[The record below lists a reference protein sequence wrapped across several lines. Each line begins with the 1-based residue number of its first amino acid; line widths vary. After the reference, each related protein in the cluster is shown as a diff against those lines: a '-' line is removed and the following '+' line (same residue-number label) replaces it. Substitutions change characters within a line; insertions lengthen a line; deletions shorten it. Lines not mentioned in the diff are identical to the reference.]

1 MNDIKILLYT
11 QDATPIEYDVSYIDE
26 IPISFNFLISDI
38 RNPDKKNA
46 SFSKTITFPG
56 TKDINKFFELIWKSN
71 ISLNYFN
78 PNKKC
83 DIYYYVNSVLQFKGD
98 LQLIKINVDDSSGE
112 VVYEC
117 SCKGTIGNIFTKIAD
132 KLLSNPED
140 TSFTN
145 CLNFSTYNH
154 NLSVGNVINSWAT
167 SIQVAGSPVTF
178 ALGNGYVYPLI
189 DYGNKIMPNWANTSP
204 VAERDF
210 DVKFFR
216 PAIYKKTIL
225 DKIFADAG
233 YSYTSTFFNS
243 TFYKSQIIPTSGD
256 KFEKTAQQLIDNQ
269 FYVGRTSNYNIGP
282 YNAAFIPSSSSW
294 IQYAGATNT
303 ILFNATS
310 SPYNNAAGKYN
321 SSTGKFTTTYSANK
335 YVNYNIET
343 VINLDLDILYTGS
356 GSPSYVAFTSLSNNR
371 KIFYNIKVNNQVV
384 ASEEFE
390 FNPWVALD
398 PNAFYPLS
406 IGNIERKISLP
417 AFALYGGLDVK
428 VDIGWNLIFSF
439 FDNSYNYVGAS
450 AAQVTGKVK
459 SAKTF
464 FSGNYVNTNIDE
476 DDLVDL
482 NKVLPINIK
491 QIDWLMSE
499 FKLHNLYMVQ
509 DKDNELNYFIEDREN
524 FYSGS
529 IDWSDKRDYSM
540 KREVLPIGELDFL
553 RYELEYKE
561 DADYYNDKYQN
572 DYKETFGKHI
582 EYVDNDFITQIKDV
596 SVIYSGT
603 PLVGNNVNGLVI
615 PKIYKVESGNVSPI
629 QSNIR
634 SLYYAGMINLNYGSW
649 KLWYNNGLYSGAA
662 FTTYPFAGD
671 CDNPYNPTLT
681 LNWDTPHEVYYTY
694 PQATYTN
701 NNLYN
706 RFYSR
711 MINQLTDKSSKIE
724 RRYYNLSAYDIKN
737 FDFRNV
743 IFDDGYYIVNAIKDY
758 NFMKP
763 QSTMVELLK
772 LTDYAVF
779 VADNNI
785 DFNGG
790 DGGGDNKVLS
800 QMQNLSSANG
810 SNINFGYNSNIIG
823 GDANY
828 IASGA
833 NSVTLTN
840 SNNVVVESSVSNF
853 TGVNLSSTSTIT
865 SSGIN
870 LSDAI
875 TIDNSSG
882 TYLAKVNAS
891 QIVSKSITITA
902 DYTID
907 GSCNF
912 FYVNATAGNINITID
927 PTLFID
933 YEFTFFRTD
942 STANLVKLYGV
953 ASETLNGAALPQT
966 IITGQY
972 STITIK
978 SNATNIFII

>member
-98 LQLIKINVDDSSGE
+98 LQLIKINVDDSTGE

-117 SCKGTIGNIFTKIAD
+117 SCKGTIGNVFTKIAD

-154 NLSVGNVINSWAT
+154 NLTFSNVTNSWAT
-167 SIQVAGSPVTF
+167 SIQVAGSPVSF

-189 DYGNKIMPNWANTSP
+189 DYGNQVMPSSGNTLP

-210 DVKFFR
+210 EIKYFR
-216 PAIYKKTIL
+216 PALYKKTIL
-225 DKIFADAG
+225 DKIFSDAG

-243 TFYKSQIIPTSGD
+243 TFYKSQIIPSSGD

-269 FYVGRTSNYNIGP
+269 FYVGRTSNFTVGP
-282 YNAAFIPSSSSW
+282 NNSTLIPPILPPPPFASLW
-294 IQYAGATNT
+294 NQNTAATNT

-310 SPYNNAAGKYN
+310 SPYNNAAGKY
-321 SSTGKFTTTYSANK
+321 SSATGKFTTTYAAFK
-335 YVNYNIET
+335 YVNYNIESL
-343 VINLDLDILYTGS
+343 INLDLDILYTGA
-356 GSPSYVAFTSLSNNR
+356 GSPIYAKFSSLGSS
-371 KIFYNIKVNNQVV
+371 KIFYNIKVNGIVV
-384 ASEEFE
+384 AAEDFQ
-390 FNPWVALD
+390 FD
-398 PNAFYPLS
+398 TTTYYPLS
-406 IGNIERKISLP
+406 IGNIEKKISLP
-417 AFALYGGLDVK
+417 SFALYGGLDVK
-428 VDIGWNLIFSF
+428 VDFGWDLYYEFFNSSF
-439 FDNSYNYVGAS
+439 AP
-450 AAQVTGKVK
+450 VTPTTSSVTAKVK
-459 SAKTF
+459 STKTF
-464 FSGNYVNTNIDE
+464 FSGNYVNKNIDE
-476 DDLVDL
+476 DDAVDL
-482 NKVLPINIK
+482 NRILPINIK

-553 RYELEYKE
+553 KYELEYKE
-561 DADYYNDKYQN
+561 DSDYLNDKYQK

-582 EYVDNDFITQIKDV
+582 EYVDNDFINQTKDV

-603 PLVGNNVNGLVI
+603 PLKGNYVNGLVI
-615 PKIYKVESGNVSPI
+615 PSIYKVEAGAVSPI

-634 SLYYAGMINLNYGSW
+634 SLYYGGLIAMNYGSW
-649 KLWYNNGLYSGAA
+649 KLWYTNGNTSTTY
-662 FTTYPFAGD
+662 TTYPFAGD

-694 PQATYTN
+694 PQATYTD

-724 RRYYNLSAYDIKN
+724 RRYYNLTAYDIKN

-743 IFDDGYYIVNAIKDY
+743 VWDDGYYIVNAIKDY

-779 VADNNI
+779 IPDNDI
-785 DFNGG
+785 DFKDG
-790 DGGGDNKVLS
+790 DGDGQGLA
-800 QMQNLSSANG
+800 QLQNLSSANG
-810 SNINFGYNSNIIG
+810 SNVNFGYNSNIVG
-823 GDANY
+823 GDNNFV
-828 IASGA
+828 ASGA

-840 SNNVVVESSVSNF
+840 SNNVVIESSVSNF
-853 TGVNLSSTSTIT
+853 TGVNLTVNSTIT
-865 SSGIN
+865 SDSIN

-882 TYLAKVNAS
+882 SYLAKVNAS

-907 GSCNF
+907 GTCNF
-912 FYVNATAGNINITID
+912 FYVNATAGNVKITID

-972 STITIK
+972 SIITIK

>member
-117 SCKGTIGNIFTKIAD
+117 SCKGTIGNLFTKIAD

-154 NLSVGNVINSWAT
+154 NLTFNNVTNSWAT
-167 SIQVAGSPVTF
+167 SIQVAGSPVSF

-189 DYGNKIMPNWANTSP
+189 DYGNQVMPSTGNTLP

-210 DVKFFR
+210 EIKYFR

-225 DKIFADAG
+225 DKIFSDAG

-256 KFEKTAQQLIDNQ
+256 KFEKTPQQLIDNQ
-269 FYVGRTSNYNIGP
+269 FYVGRSSDFTVGP
-282 YNAAFIPSSSSW
+282 YNAAFVPFSSSW
-294 IQYAGATNT
+294 NQFTLTTNT

-321 SSTGKFTTTYSANK
+321 SANGKFTTTYAAFK
-335 YVNYNIET
+335 YVNYNIEA
-343 VINLDLDILYTGS
+343 VINLDLDVLYTGA
-356 GSPSYVAFTSLSNNR
+356 GSPTYVAFLGNNR
-371 KIFYNIKVNNQVV
+371 KIFYNIRVNNQIV
-384 ASEEFE
+384 AYEEFV
-390 FNPWVALD
+390 FNPWVAFD

-428 VDIGWNLIFSF
+428 VDIGWNLEFAF
-439 FDNSYNYVGAS
+439 YDNSYNYVGAS
-450 AAQVTGKVK
+450 SAQVRARVK
-459 SAKTF
+459 STKTF

-509 DKDNELNYFIEDREN
+509 DKDNEYNYFIEDREN
-524 FYSGS
+524 FYTGS

-561 DADYYNDKYQN
+561 DSDYYNEKYQN
-572 DYKETFGKHI
+572 DYKESFGKHI
-582 EYVDNDFITQIKDV
+582 EYVDNDFINQTKDV

-603 PLVGNNVNGLVI
+603 PIIGNYVNGLVI
-615 PKIYKVESGNVSPI
+615 PSIYKIESGAIKPTGA
-629 QSNIR
+629 NIR
-634 SLYYAGMINLNYGSW
+634 SLYYGGLISLSYGSW
-649 KLWYNNGLYSGAA
+649 NLWRSNGNTVTTYS
-662 FTTYPFAGD
+662 TYPFAGD

-681 LNWDTPHEVYYTY
+681 LNWDTPHEVYYNY

-706 RFYSR
+706 RFYSK
-711 MINQLTDKSSKIE
+711 MINQLTDKNSKIE

-743 IFDDGYYIVNAIKDY
+743 VWDDGYYIVNAIKDY

-772 LTDYAVF
+772 LTDYQVF
-779 VADNNI
+779 APSNINLPGDNL
-785 DFNGG
+785 GG
-790 DGGGDNKVLS
+790 DSLVF
-800 QMQNLSSANG
+800 QMQNRSSG
-810 SNINFGYNSNIIG
+810 SGNNNNLGYNSNIIG

-828 IASGA
+828 IASGS
-833 NSVTLTN
+833 NNVTLTN

-853 TGVNLSSTSTIT
+853 TGVNLTASSTIT
-865 SSGIN
+865 SGGIN

-907 GSCNF
+907 GSCSF
-912 FYVNATAGNINITID
+912 FWVNATDGNIKITID
-927 PTLFID
+927 GALFID
-933 YEFTFFRTD
+933 YEFTFFRMDT
-942 STANLVKLYGV
+942 TANTVKLYG
-953 ASETLNGAALPQT
+953 AAAETLNGAALPQT

-972 STITIK
+972 SIITIK

>member
-98 LQLIKINVDDSSGE
+98 LQLIKINVDDSTGE

-117 SCKGTIGNIFTKIAD
+117 SCKGTIGNVFTKIAD

-154 NLSVGNVINSWAT
+154 NLTFSNVTNSWAT
-167 SIQVAGSPVTF
+167 SIQVAGSPVAF
-178 ALGNGYVYPLI
+178 DLGKGYVYPLI
-189 DYGNKIMPNWANTSP
+189 DYGNQVMPSSGNTLP

-210 DVKFFR
+210 EIKYFR

-225 DKIFADAG
+225 DKIFSDAG

-269 FYVGRTSNYNIGP
+269 FYVGRTSDFTVGP
-282 YNAAFIPSSSSW
+282 YNAAYVGASSSW
-294 IQYAGATNT
+294 NQFTPTTNT
-303 ILFNATS
+303 ILFNATT

-321 SSTGKFTTTYSANK
+321 SANGKFTTTYAAFK
-335 YVNYNIET
+335 YVNYNIEA
-343 VINLDLDILYTGS
+343 VINLDLDVLYTGS
-356 GSPSYVAFTSLSNNR
+356 GSPTYVSFLGNNR
-371 KIFYNIKVNNQVV
+371 KIFYNIKVNNVVV
-384 ASEEFE
+384 AYEEFS
-390 FNPWVALD
+390 FNPFVAFD

-428 VDIGWNLIFSF
+428 VDIGWNLEFAF
-439 FDNSYNYVGAS
+439 FDVGPLYNPIAAS
-450 AAQVTGKVK
+450 SAQVRARVK

-476 DDLVDL
+476 DDAVDL

-509 DKDNELNYFIEDREN
+509 DKTNEYNYFIEDREN

-540 KREVLPIGELDFL
+540 KREVTPIGELDFL

-582 EYVDNDFITQIKDV
+582 EYVDNDFINQTKDV

-603 PLVGNNVNGLVI
+603 PLVGNDVNGLVI
-615 PKIYKVESGNVSPI
+615 PYILKDDNGVISSIGA
-629 QSNIR
+629 NIR
-634 SLYYAGMINLNYGSW
+634 SLYYGGLINLSFGTWN
-649 KLWYNNGLYSGAA
+649 LWYSSGSSSTNYS
-662 FTTYPFAGD
+662 TYPFAGD

-681 LNWDTPHEVYYTY
+681 LNWDTPREIYYTY
-694 PQATYTN
+694 QQATYTD

-706 RFYSR
+706 RFYSK
-711 MINQLTDKSSKIE
+711 MINQLTDKNSKIE
-724 RRYYNLSAYDIKN
+724 KRYYNLTAYDIKN
-737 FDFRNV
+737 FDFRNLV
-743 IFDDGYYIVNAIKDY
+743 WDDGYYIVNAIKDY

-763 QSTMVELLK
+763 QSTMVELFK
-772 LTDYAVF
+772 LADYAVF
-779 VADNNI
+779 IPDNDIEKPLSNRIGNI
-785 DFNGG
+785 
-790 DGGGDNKVLS
+790 S
-800 QMQNLSSANG
+800 QLQNLSSANG
-810 SNINFGYNSNIIG
+810 SNINFGYNSNIVG
-823 GDANY
+823 GDNNF
-828 IASGA
+828 IASGT

-840 SNNVVVESSVSNF
+840 SNNVVIEPSVSNF

-865 SSGIN
+865 SGGIN

-891 QIVSKSITITA
+891 QIVNKSVIITSN
-902 DYTID
+902 YTID
-907 GSCNF
+907 GTCSF
-912 FYVNATAGNINITID
+912 FWVNATGGNINITVNAS
-927 PTLFID
+927 LFAD

-942 STANLVKLYGV
+942 SSANTVSLYG
-953 ASETLNGAALPQT
+953 AAAETLNGASLPQT
-966 IITGQY
+966 ILTSQY
-972 STITIK
+972 NVLKIK
-978 SNATNIFII
+978 SNTTNIFII

>member
-117 SCKGTIGNIFTKIAD
+117 SCKGTIGNVFTKIAD

-154 NLSVGNVINSWAT
+154 NLTFSNVTNSWAT
-167 SIQVAGSPVTF
+167 SIQVAGSPVAF
-178 ALGNGYVYPLI
+178 DLGNGYVYPLI
-189 DYGNKIMPNWANTSP
+189 DYGNQVMPSTGNTLP

-210 DVKFFR
+210 EIKYFR

-225 DKIFADAG
+225 DKIFSDAG

-243 TFYKSQIIPTSGD
+243 TFYKSQIIPTSSD
-256 KFEKTAQQLIDNQ
+256 KFEKTPQQLIDNQ
-269 FYVGRTSNYNIGP
+269 FYVGRSSDFTVGP
-282 YNAAFIPSSSSW
+282 YNAAFVPFSSSW
-294 IQYAGATNT
+294 NQFTPTTNT

-321 SSTGKFTTTYSANK
+321 SANGKFTTTYAAFK
-335 YVNYNIET
+335 YVNYNIEA
-343 VINLDLDILYTGS
+343 VINLDLDVLYTGA
-356 GSPSYVAFTSLSNNR
+356 GSPTYVAFLGNNR
-371 KIFYNIKVNNQVV
+371 KIFYNIRVNNQVIV
-384 ASEEFE
+384 AYEEFV
-390 FNPWVALD
+390 FNPWVAFD

-428 VDIGWNLIFSF
+428 VDIGWNLEFAF
-439 FDNSYNYVGAS
+439 YDNSYNYVGAS
-450 AAQVTGKVK
+450 SAQVRARVK
-459 SAKTF
+459 STKTF

-509 DKDNELNYFIEDREN
+509 DKDNEYNYFIEDREN
-524 FYSGS
+524 FYTGS

-561 DADYYNDKYQN
+561 DSDYYNEKYQN
-572 DYKETFGKHI
+572 DYKESFGKHI
-582 EYVDNDFITQIKDV
+582 EYVDNDFINQTKDV

-603 PLVGNNVNGLVI
+603 PIIGNYVNGLVI
-615 PKIYKVESGNVSPI
+615 PSIYKIESGAIKPTGA
-629 QSNIR
+629 NIR
-634 SLYYAGMINLNYGSW
+634 SLYYGGLISLSYGSW
-649 KLWYNNGLYSGAA
+649 NLWRSNGNTVTTYS
-662 FTTYPFAGD
+662 TYPFAGD

-681 LNWDTPHEVYYTY
+681 LNWDTPHEVYYNY

-706 RFYSR
+706 RFYSK
-711 MINQLTDKSSKIE
+711 MINQLTDKNSKIE

-743 IFDDGYYIVNAIKDY
+743 VWDDGYYIVNAIKDY

-772 LTDYAVF
+772 LTDYQVF
-779 VADNNI
+779 APSNINLPGDNL
-785 DFNGG
+785 GG
-790 DGGGDNKVLS
+790 DSLVF
-800 QMQNLSSANG
+800 QMQNRSSG
-810 SNINFGYNSNIIG
+810 SGNNNNLGYNSNIIG

-828 IASGA
+828 IASGS
-833 NSVTLTN
+833 NNVTLTN

-853 TGVNLSSTSTIT
+853 TGVNLTASSTIT
-865 SSGIN
+865 SGGIN

-891 QIVSKSITITA
+891 QIVSKSVIITS

-907 GSCNF
+907 GSCSF
-912 FYVNATAGNINITID
+912 FWVNATDGNIKITID
-927 PTLFID
+927 GALFID
-933 YEFTFFRTD
+933 YEFTFFRMD
-942 STANLVKLYGV
+942 ATANLVKLYG
-953 ASETLNGAALPQT
+953 AAAETLNGAALPQT

-972 STITIK
+972 SIITIK

>member
-117 SCKGTIGNIFTKIAD
+117 SCKGTIGNVFTKIAD
-132 KLLSNPED
+132 NLLSNPDD

-154 NLSVGNVINSWAT
+154 NLTFNNVTNSWAT
-167 SIQVAGSPVTF
+167 SIQVAGSPVSF

-189 DYGNKIMPNWANTSP
+189 DYGNQVMPSSGNTLP
-204 VAERDF
+204 VADRDF
-210 DVKFFR
+210 EIKYFR

-225 DKIFADAG
+225 DKIFSDAG
-233 YSYTSTFFNS
+233 YTYTSTFFNS

-269 FYVGRTSNYNIGP
+269 FYVGRSSDFTVGP
-282 YNAAFIPSSSSW
+282 YNAGLNPPDFSFNLALST
-294 IQYAGATNT
+294 TNT
-303 ILFNATS
+303 ILFNATT

-321 SSTGKFTTTYSANK
+321 SANGKFTTTYAAYK
-335 YVNYNIET
+335 YVNYNIEA
-343 VINLDLDILYTGS
+343 VINLDFKIAYT
-356 GSPSYVAFTSLSNNR
+356 SPNTATYVKFMGNKK
-371 KIFYNIKVNNQVV
+371 KIFYNIKVNNIVL
-384 ASEEFE
+384 AFEEFE
-390 FNPWVALD
+390 FDTTV
-398 PNAFYPLS
+398 FYPLN

-417 AFALYGGLDVK
+417 AFALYGGKDVK
-428 VDIGWNLIFSF
+428 VDIGWDVQYQF
-439 FDNSYNYVGAS
+439 FNSSYGLVIAS
-450 AAQVTGKVK
+450 ASNMRAEIT
-459 SAKTF
+459 SAKTY

-476 DDLVDL
+476 DDAVDL

-553 RYELEYKE
+553 KYELEYKE
-561 DADYYNDKYQN
+561 DSDYLNDKYQK
-572 DYKETFGKHI
+572 DYKESFGKHI
-582 EYVDNDFITQIKDV
+582 EYVDNDFITQTKDV

-603 PLVGNNVNGLVI
+603 PLKGNYINGLVI
-615 PKIYKVESGNVSPI
+615 PTIYKVESGAISPI

-634 SLYYAGMINLNYGSW
+634 SLYYGGLIAMNYGSW
-649 KLWYNNGLYSGAA
+649 KLWYTNGNTSTTY
-662 FTTYPFAGD
+662 TTYPFAGD

-694 PQATYTN
+694 PQATYTD

-724 RRYYNLSAYDIKN
+724 RRYYNLTAYDIKN

-779 VADNNI
+779 VGNNNI

-790 DGGGDNKVLS
+790 DAGGDGMVLS

-810 SNINFGYNSNIIG
+810 SNINFGYNSNIVG
-823 GDANY
+823 GDNNFV
-828 IASGA
+828 ASGA

-840 SNNVVVESSVSNF
+840 SNNVVIESSVSNF
-853 TGVNLSSTSTIT
+853 TGVNLTANSTIT
-865 SSGIN
+865 SGGIN

-882 TYLAKVNAS
+882 SYLAKVNAS
-891 QIVSKSITITA
+891 QLVKKSITITA
-902 DYTID
+902 NYTID
-907 GSCNF
+907 GSCTF
-912 FYVNATAGNINITID
+912 FYVSAIDGNVKITID
-927 PTLFID
+927 ATLFID

-942 STANLVKLYGV
+942 SSANTVKLYGV
-953 ASETLNGAALPQT
+953 ASETLNGLSLPQT

-972 STITIK
+972 SIITIK
-978 SNATNIFII
+978 SNATNVFII

>member
-117 SCKGTIGNIFTKIAD
+117 SCKGTIGNLFTKIGD
-132 KLLSNPED
+132 GLLTD
-140 TSFTN
+140 
-145 CLNFSTYNH
+145 LDFSIYNH
-154 NLSVGNVINSWAT
+154 NLTNDNIKNSWAT
-167 SIQVAGSPVTF
+167 SIQVNGSPVSF

-189 DYGNKIMPNWANTSP
+189 NYGNQVMPSQNNTSP
-204 VAERDF
+204 IAERDF
-210 DVKFFR
+210 EVKYLR
-216 PAIYKKTIL
+216 PALYKKTII
-225 DKIFADAG
+225 DKIFSSAG
-233 YSYTSTFFNS
+233 YTYTSTFLNS
-243 TFYKSQIIPTSGD
+243 TFYKSQIIPTSSD
-256 KFEKTAQQLIDNQ
+256 RFAKTPQQLTDNQ
-269 FYVGRTSNYNIGP
+269 FYVGRTGLQTFFTTSTTVSAPQWDNLRP
-282 YNAAFIPSSSSW
+282 
-294 IQYAGATNT
+294 TT
-303 ILFNATS
+303 TKILFNNTS
-310 SPYNNAAGKYN
+310 SPYNNAAGKY
-321 SSTGKFTTTYSANK
+321 SSATSKFTPTYGSFK
-335 YVNYNIET
+335 YVNYKFDSN
-343 VINLDLDILYTGS
+343 VIFDLVFGFTN
-356 GSPSYVAFTSLSNNR
+356 PSTPGPPTQVFVYYAEIYLAFKKYDPITTNTTTIATSQYDLTQNT
-371 KIFYNIKVNNQVV
+371 
-384 ASEEFE
+384 
-390 FNPWVALD
+390 L
-398 PNAFYPLS
+398 YPLTN
-406 IGNIERKISLP
+406 NIIAPISLNT
-417 AFALYGGLDVK
+417 FALYGGQEIYL
-428 VDIGWNLIFSF
+428 DIGWDIYYEFRDGSN
-439 FDNSYNYVGAS
+439 N
-450 AAQVTGKVK
+450 QVTTAGSKVTASIK
-459 SAKTF
+459 SPSF

-476 DDLVDL
+476 DDAVNL
-482 NKVLPINIK
+482 NQLLQLNTK
-491 QIDWLMSE
+491 QIDFLMSE
-499 FKLHNLYMVQ
+499 FKLHNIYMVQ
-509 DKDNELNYFIEDREN
+509 DKTNEYNYFIEDREN

-540 KREVLPIGELDFL
+540 KREVMPIGELDFN
-553 RYELEYKE
+553 RYELAYKE
-561 DADYYNDKYQN
+561 DADFNNDKYQN
-572 DYKETFGKHI
+572 DYQETFGKKTKYI
-582 EYVDNDFITQIKDV
+582 DNDFITQTKDV
-596 SVIYSGT
+596 TVIYSAT

-615 PKIYKVESGNVSPI
+615 PKIYKLESGAIKPI
-629 QSNIR
+629 GANIR
-634 SLYYAGMINLNYGSW
+634 SLYYGGVINLSYGSW
-649 KLWYNNGLYSGAA
+649 RLYRSNGNTFDTY
-662 FTTYPFAGD
+662 TTYPFAGD
-671 CDNPYNPTLT
+671 CDTPYNPTLT
-681 LNWDTPHEVYYTY
+681 INWDTPREIYYTY
-694 PQATYTN
+694 QQPTYTD

-711 MINQLTDKSSKIE
+711 MLNQFTDKDSKIE
-724 RRYYNLSAYDIKN
+724 KRYYNLNAYDIKN

-743 IFDDGYYIVNAIKDY
+743 VWDDGYYIVNAIKDY

-779 VADNNI
+779 VPDNDI
-785 DFNGG
+785 DFKDG
-790 DGGGDNKVLS
+790 DGGGQELTQIENR
-800 QMQNLSSANG
+800 SSASGN
-810 SNINFGYNSNIIG
+810 NNNFGYNSNIIG
-823 GDANY
+823 GDDNF
-828 IASGA
+828 IASGS
-833 NSVTLTN
+833 NNVTLTN

-853 TGVNLSSTSTIT
+853 TGVNLTASSTIT
-865 SSGIN
+865 SGGIN

-902 DYTID
+902 NYTID
-907 GSCNF
+907 GTCSF

-942 STANLVKLYGV
+942 SSANLVKLYGV
-953 ASETLNGAALPQT
+953 ASETLNGLSLPQT

>member
-117 SCKGTIGNIFTKIAD
+117 SCKGTIGNVFTKIGD

-154 NLSVGNVINSWAT
+154 NLTFSNVTNSWAT
-167 SIQVAGSPVTF
+167 SIQVAGSPVSF

-189 DYGNKIMPNWANTSP
+189 NYGNQVMPSSGNTLP
-204 VAERDF
+204 VADRDF
-210 DVKFFR
+210 EIKYFR

-225 DKIFADAG
+225 DKIFSDAG
-233 YSYTSTFFNS
+233 YSYTSNFFNS

-269 FYVGRTSNYNIGP
+269 FYVGRSSDFTVGP
-282 YNAAFIPSSSSW
+282 YNAAYVPASTSW
-294 IQYAGATNT
+294 NQFTPTTNT
-303 ILFNATS
+303 ILFNATT

-321 SSTGKFTTTYSANK
+321 SANGKFTTTYAAYK
-335 YVNYNIET
+335 YVNYNIEA
-343 VINLDLDILYTGS
+343 VINLDLDVLYTGS
-356 GSPSYVAFTSLSNNR
+356 GSPTYVSFLGNNR

-384 ASEEFE
+384 AYEEFI
-390 FNPWVALD
+390 FNPWVAFD

-417 AFALYGGLDVK
+417 AFALYGAYDVK
-428 VDIGWNLIFSF
+428 VDIGWNLEFAF
-439 FDNSYNYVGAS
+439 YDNSYNYVGAS
-450 AAQVTGKVK
+450 SAQVRARVK
-459 SAKTF
+459 STKTF

-476 DDLVDL
+476 DDAVDL

-509 DKDNELNYFIEDREN
+509 DKDNEYNYFIEDREN

-553 RYELEYKE
+553 KYELEYKE
-561 DADYYNDKYQN
+561 DADYLNDKYQK
-572 DYKETFGKHI
+572 DYKESFGKHI
-582 EYVDNDFITQIKDV
+582 EYVDNDFITQTKDV

-603 PLVGNNVNGLVI
+603 PLKGNYINGLVI
-615 PKIYKVESGNVSPI
+615 PTIYKVESGAISPI

-634 SLYYAGMINLNYGSW
+634 SLYYGGLIAMNYGSW
-649 KLWYNNGLYSGAA
+649 NLWRSNGNTVTTYSN
-662 FTTYPFAGD
+662 YPFAGD

-711 MINQLTDKSSKIE
+711 MINQLTDKNSKIE
-724 RRYYNLSAYDIKN
+724 KRYYNLTAYDIKN

-743 IFDDGYYIVNAIKDY
+743 VWDDGYYIVNAIKDY

-779 VADNNI
+779 IPDNDI

-790 DGGGDNKVLS
+790 DAGGDGMVLS
-800 QMQNLSSANG
+800 QMQNLSSASG
-810 SNINFGYNSNIIG
+810 SNINFGYNSNIVG
-823 GDANY
+823 GDNNFV
-828 IASGA
+828 ASGA

-840 SNNVVVESSVSNF
+840 SNNVVIESSVSNF
-853 TGVNLSSTSTIT
+853 TGVNLTANSTIT
-865 SSGIN
+865 SGGIN

-882 TYLAKVNAS
+882 SYLAKVNAS

-902 DYTID
+902 DYTIN

-912 FYVNATAGNINITID
+912 FYVNATDGNIKITID
-927 PTLFID
+927 GALFID

-942 STANLVKLYGV
+942 SSANSVKLYGV

>member
-1 MNDIKILLYT
+1 MNDIRILLYT
-11 QDATPIEYDVSYIDE
+11 QDPTPIEFDVSYIDE

-56 TKDINKFFELIWKSN
+56 TKEINRFFELIWKSN
-71 ISLNYFN
+71 VALNYFN

-83 DIYYYVNSVLQFKGD
+83 DIYYYVNGVLQFKGY

-117 SCKGTIGNIFTKIAD
+117 SCKGTIGNVFTKIGD
-132 KLLSNPED
+132 KLLSNPDD

-154 NLSVGNVINSWAT
+154 NLTFSNVTNSWAT

-189 DYGNKIMPNWANTSP
+189 DYGNQVMPSSGNTLP

-210 DVKFFR
+210 EIKYFR
-216 PAIYKKTIL
+216 PALYKKTIL

-243 TFYKSQIIPTSGD
+243 TFYKSQIIPSSGD
-256 KFEKTAQQLIDNQ
+256 KFEKTPQQLIDNQ
-269 FYVGRTSNYNIGP
+269 FYVGRSSNFTVGP
-282 YNAAFIPSSSSW
+282 NNSTLLTLSTPPPLPSVW
-294 IQYAGATNT
+294 NQNTLATNT

-310 SPYNNAAGKYN
+310 SPYNNAAGKY
-321 SSTGKFTTTYSANK
+321 SSATGKFTTTYAAYK
-335 YVNYNIET
+335 YVNYNIESL
-343 VINLDLDILYTGS
+343 INLDLDILYTGG
-356 GSPSYVAFTSLSNNR
+356 GSPIYAKFFSVVPS
-371 KIFYNIKVNNQVV
+371 KIFYKIKVNGLVV
-384 ASEEFE
+384 AAEEFQ
-390 FNPWVALD
+390 FD
-398 PNAFYPLS
+398 TTTYYPLS
-406 IGNIERKISLP
+406 IGNIERKISIP
-417 AFALYGGLDVK
+417 SFALYGALDVK
-428 VDIGWNLIFSF
+428 VDIGWNLYYEF
-439 FDNSYNYVGAS
+439 FNSSYAP
-450 AAQVTGKVK
+450 VTPISSSITAKVK
-459 SAKTF
+459 STKTF
-464 FSGNYVNTNIDE
+464 FSGNYVNKNIDE
-476 DDLVDL
+476 DDAVDL

-553 RYELEYKE
+553 KYKLEYKE
-561 DADYYNDKYQN
+561 DSDYLNDKYQK

-582 EYVDNDFITQIKDV
+582 EYIDNDFINQTKDV

-603 PLVGNNVNGLVI
+603 PLKGNYVNGLVI
-615 PKIYKVESGNVSPI
+615 PTIYKVESGAISPI

-634 SLYYAGMINLNYGSW
+634 SLYYGGLIAMNYGSW
-649 KLWYNNGLYSGAA
+649 KLWYTNGNTSTTY
-662 FTTYPFAGD
+662 TTYPFTGD

-706 RFYSR
+706 RFYSK
-711 MINQLTDKSSKIE
+711 MINQLTDKNSKIE

-743 IFDDGYYIVNAIKDY
+743 VWDDGYYIVNAIKDY

-779 VADNNI
+779 VPDNDI
-785 DFNGG
+785 DFSDG
-790 DGGGDNKVLS
+790 DGDGKGLA
-800 QMQNLSSANG
+800 QMQNLSTANG
-810 SNINFGYNSNIIG
+810 SNINFGYNSNIVG
-823 GDANY
+823 GDNNFV
-828 IASGA
+828 ASGA

-840 SNNVVVESSVSNF
+840 SNNVVIESSVSNF
-853 TGVNLSSTSTIT
+853 TGVNLTANSTIT
-865 SSGIN
+865 SDGIN

-891 QIVSKSITITA
+891 QIINKSGELTVDT
-902 DYTID
+902 TID
-907 GSCNF
+907 GTLSF
-912 FYVNATAGNINITID
+912 YYVNATSGNITITID
-927 PTLFID
+927 PSLFNN
-933 YEFTFFRTD
+933 YEFTFIRTD
-942 STANLVKLYGV
+942 SSVNTITLAGV
-953 ASETLNGAALPQT
+953 AAETLNGAALPQL
-966 IITGQY
+966 ILASQY
-972 STITIK
+972 DVIKIK
-978 SNATNIFII
+978 SNNINLFII

>member
-98 LQLIKINVDDSSGE
+98 LQLIKINIDDSTGE

-117 SCKGTIGNIFTKIAD
+117 SCKGTIGNIFTKIGD

-145 CLNFSTYNH
+145 SLNFSTYNH
-154 NLSVGNVINSWAT
+154 NLTLSNVTNSWAT

-189 DYGNKIMPNWANTSP
+189 NYGKTTGILFGNQSGY
-204 VAERDF
+204 VAESDYNI
-210 DVKFFR
+210 KYFR
-216 PAIYKKTIL
+216 PALYKKTIL
-225 DKIFADAG
+225 DKIFSDAG

-243 TFYKSQIIPTSGD
+243 AFYKRQIIPSTNEKYD
-256 KFEKTAQQLIDNQ
+256 KSQAQLSQNQ
-269 FYVGRTSNYNIGP
+269 FYAGLTTTTLTTNVFSATNIASDWQAYYGVATPPFYQTVLFNNTSTAP
-282 YNAAFIPSSSSW
+282 YNDAGSHYSS
-294 IQYAGATNT
+294 ATGFFT
-303 ILFNATS
+303 Q
-310 SPYNNAAGKYN
+310 
-321 SSTGKFTTTYSANK
+321 STF
-335 YVNYNIET
+335 VNYT
-343 VINLDLDILYTGS
+343 AGS
-356 GSPSYVAFTSLSNNR
+356 
-371 KIFYNIKVNNQVV
+371 
-384 ASEEFE
+384 
-390 FNPWVALD
+390 
-398 PNAFYPLS
+398 
-406 IGNIERKISLP
+406 
-417 AFALYGGLDVK
+417 
-428 VDIGWNLIFSF
+428 NLIFDLKITASNASAYYANIT
-439 FDNSYNYVGAS
+439 DLNIYLRIDGIPSAVNSYNIQGQYIVGTTANLQITVVNPS
-450 AAQVTGKVK
+450 TTAGPGTPLFVQFGITNIQYQLTEVNGT
-459 SAKTF
+459 TL
-464 FSGNYVNTNIDE
+464 VNTGTSTVTCDIKPGSEFYANYELQQIIE
-476 DDLVDL
+476 GDLVVL
-482 NKVLPINIK
+482 NNVLPNNIK

-509 DKDNELNYFIEDREN
+509 DKTNEYNYFIEDRES

-540 KREVLPIGELDFL
+540 KREVTPIGELDFL
-553 RYELEYKE
+553 RYELAYKE
-561 DADYYNDKYQN
+561 DADYYNNKYQN
-572 DYKETFGKHI
+572 DYKETFGKHY
-582 EYVDNDFITQIKDV
+582 EYVDNDFITQTKDV
-596 SVIYSGT
+596 SVIYSAT

-615 PKIYKVESGNVSPI
+615 PYILKNDSGVIGSI
-629 QSNIR
+629 GANIR
-634 SLYYAGMINLNYGSW
+634 SLYYGGLINLSFGDWTLYYSNGSSSIT
-649 KLWYNNGLYSGAA
+649 Y
-662 FTTYPFAGD
+662 TTYPFAGD

-681 LNWDTPHEVYYTY
+681 LNWDTPREIYYTY
-694 PQATYTN
+694 QQATYTD

-711 MINQLTDKSSKIE
+711 MINQLTDKNSKIE
-724 RRYYNLSAYDIKN
+724 RRYYNLTAYDIKN

-743 IFDDGYYIVNAIKDY
+743 VWDDGYYIVNAIKDY

-779 VADNNI
+779 VPDNDIDKPFNNRIGNI
-785 DFNGG
+785 
-790 DGGGDNKVLS
+790 S
-800 QMQNLSSANG
+800 QLQNLSSASG
-810 SNINFGYNSNIIG
+810 SNVNLGYNSNIVG
-823 GDANY
+823 GDNNFV
-828 IASGA
+828 ASGA

-840 SNNVVVESSVSNF
+840 SNDVVIESLISNF

-865 SSGIN
+865 SGGIN
-870 LSDAI
+870 LADAI

-891 QIVSKSITITA
+891 QLVKKSITITA
-902 DYTID
+902 NYTID
-907 GSCNF
+907 GSCTF
-912 FYVNATAGNINITID
+912 FWVTATAGNIKITID

-942 STANLVKLYGV
+942 ATANSVKLYGV

-972 STITIK
+972 SIITIK
-978 SNATNIFII
+978 SNATNVFII

>member
-98 LQLIKINVDDSSGE
+98 LQLIKINVDDSTGE

-117 SCKGTIGNIFTKIAD
+117 SCKGTIGNVFTKIAD

-154 NLSVGNVINSWAT
+154 NLTFSNVTNSWAT
-167 SIQVAGSPVTF
+167 SIQVAGSPVSF

-189 DYGNKIMPNWANTSP
+189 DYGNQVMPSSGNTLP

-210 DVKFFR
+210 EIKYFR

-225 DKIFADAG
+225 DKIFSDAG

-269 FYVGRTSNYNIGP
+269 FYVGRSSDFTVGP
-282 YNAAFIPSSSSW
+282 YNAAYVGASSSW
-294 IQYAGATNT
+294 NQFTPTTNT

-321 SSTGKFTTTYSANK
+321 SANGKFTTTYAAFK
-335 YVNYNIET
+335 YVNYNIES
-343 VINLDLDILYTGS
+343 VINLDLDILYTGA
-356 GSPSYVAFTSLSNNR
+356 GSPTYVSFVGNNR
-371 KIFYNIKVNNQVV
+371 KIFYNIKVNNVVV
-384 ASEEFE
+384 AYEEFV
-390 FNPWVALD
+390 FNPFVAFD

-428 VDIGWNLIFSF
+428 VDIGWNLEFAF
-439 FDNSYNYVGAS
+439 FDVGPLYNPIAAS
-450 AAQVTGKVK
+450 SAQVRARVK

-509 DKDNELNYFIEDREN
+509 DKDNEYNYFIEDREN

-561 DADYYNDKYQN
+561 DSDYYNDKYQK
-572 DYKETFGKHI
+572 DYKESFGKHY
-582 EYVDNDFITQIKDV
+582 EYVDNDFITQTKDV

-603 PLVGNNVNGLVI
+603 PIIGNYVNGLVI
-615 PKIYKVESGNVSPI
+615 PSIYKIESGAIKPTGA
-629 QSNIR
+629 NIR
-634 SLYYAGMINLNYGSW
+634 SLYYGGLISLSYGSW
-649 KLWYNNGLYSGAA
+649 NLWRSNGNTVTTYS
-662 FTTYPFAGD
+662 TYPFAGD

-711 MINQLTDKSSKIE
+711 MINQLTDKNSKIE
-724 RRYYNLSAYDIKN
+724 RRYYNLTAYDIKN

-743 IFDDGYYIVNAIKDY
+743 LWDDGYYIVNAIKDY

-772 LTDYAVF
+772 LTDYQVF
-779 VADNNI
+779 APSNINLPGDNL
-785 DFNGG
+785 GG
-790 DGGGDNKVLS
+790 DSLVF
-800 QMQNLSSANG
+800 QMQNRSSGTGN
-810 SNINFGYNSNIIG
+810 NNNLGYNSNIIG

-828 IASGA
+828 IASGS
-833 NSVTLTN
+833 NNVTLTN
-840 SNNVVVESSVSNF
+840 SNNVVVPSSVSNF
-853 TGVNLSSTSTIT
+853 TGVNLTANSTIT
-865 SSGIN
+865 SGGIN

-902 DYTID
+902 NYTID
-907 GSCNF
+907 GSCTF
-912 FYVNATAGNINITID
+912 FYVSATAGNVKITID

-942 STANLVKLYGV
+942 SSANTVKLYGV

-972 STITIK
+972 SKIKIK

>member
-1 MNDIKILLYT
+1 MNDIRILLYT
-11 QDATPIEYDVSYIDE
+11 QDATPIEFDVSYIDE

-56 TKDINKFFELIWKSN
+56 TKEINRFFELIWKSN
-71 ISLNYFN
+71 VALNYFN

-83 DIYYYVNSVLQFKGD
+83 DIYYYVNGVLQFKGY

-117 SCKGTIGNIFTKIAD
+117 SCKGTIGNVFTKIGD
-132 KLLSNPED
+132 KLLSNPDD

-154 NLSVGNVINSWAT
+154 NLTFSNVTNSWAT

-189 DYGNKIMPNWANTSP
+189 DYGNQVMPSSGNTLP

-210 DVKFFR
+210 EIKYFR
-216 PAIYKKTIL
+216 PALYKKTIL

-243 TFYKSQIIPTSGD
+243 TFYKSQIIPSSGD
-256 KFEKTAQQLIDNQ
+256 KFEKTPQQLIDNQ
-269 FYVGRTSNYNIGP
+269 FYVGRSSNFTVGP
-282 YNAAFIPSSSSW
+282 NNSTLLTLSTPPPLPSVW
-294 IQYAGATNT
+294 NQNTLATNT

-310 SPYNNAAGKYN
+310 SPYNNAAGKY
-321 SSTGKFTTTYSANK
+321 SSATGKFTTTYAAYK
-335 YVNYNIET
+335 YVNYNIESL
-343 VINLDLDILYTGS
+343 INLDLDILYTGG
-356 GSPSYVAFTSLSNNR
+356 GSPIYAKFFSVVPS
-371 KIFYNIKVNNQVV
+371 KIFYKIKVNGLVV
-384 ASEEFE
+384 AAEEFQ
-390 FNPWVALD
+390 FD
-398 PNAFYPLS
+398 TTTYYPLS
-406 IGNIERKISLP
+406 IGNIERKISIP
-417 AFALYGGLDVK
+417 SFALYGALDVK
-428 VDIGWNLIFSF
+428 VDIGWNLYYEF
-439 FDNSYNYVGAS
+439 FNSSYAP
-450 AAQVTGKVK
+450 VTPISSSITAKVK
-459 SAKTF
+459 STKTF
-464 FSGNYVNTNIDE
+464 FSGNYVNKNIDE
-476 DDLVDL
+476 DDAVDL

-553 RYELEYKE
+553 KYKLEYKE
-561 DADYYNDKYQN
+561 DSDYLNDKYQK

-582 EYVDNDFITQIKDV
+582 EYIDNDFINQTKDV

-603 PLVGNNVNGLVI
+603 PLKGNYVNGLVI
-615 PKIYKVESGNVSPI
+615 PTIYKVESGAISPI

-634 SLYYAGMINLNYGSW
+634 SLYYGGLIAMNYGSW
-649 KLWYNNGLYSGAA
+649 KLWYTNGNTSTTY
-662 FTTYPFAGD
+662 TTYPFTGD

-706 RFYSR
+706 RFYSK
-711 MINQLTDKSSKIE
+711 MINQLTDKNSKIE

-743 IFDDGYYIVNAIKDY
+743 VWDDGYYIVNAIKDY

-779 VADNNI
+779 VPDNDI
-785 DFNGG
+785 DFSDG
-790 DGGGDNKVLS
+790 DGDGKGLA
-800 QMQNLSSANG
+800 QMQNLSTANG
-810 SNINFGYNSNIIG
+810 SNINFGYNSNIVG
-823 GDANY
+823 GDNNFV
-828 IASGA
+828 ASGA

-840 SNNVVVESSVSNF
+840 SNNVVIESSVSNF
-853 TGVNLSSTSTIT
+853 TGVNLTANSTIT
-865 SSGIN
+865 SDGIN

-891 QIVSKSITITA
+891 QIINKSGELTVDT
-902 DYTID
+902 TID
-907 GSCNF
+907 GTLSF
-912 FYVNATAGNINITID
+912 YYVNATSGNITITID
-927 PTLFID
+927 PTLFNN
-933 YEFTFFRTD
+933 YEFTFIRTD
-942 STANLVKLYGV
+942 SSVNTITLAGV
-953 ASETLNGAALPQT
+953 ASETLNGASLPQT
-966 IITGQY
+966 ILASQY
-972 STITIK
+972 DVIKIK
-978 SNATNIFII
+978 SDNINLFII

>member
-98 LQLIKINVDDSSGE
+98 LQLIKINVDDSTGE

-117 SCKGTIGNIFTKIAD
+117 SCKGTIGNVFTKIAD

-154 NLSVGNVINSWAT
+154 NLTFSNVTNSWAT
-167 SIQVAGSPVTF
+167 SIQVAGSPVSF

-189 DYGNKIMPNWANTSP
+189 NYGKTTVLAGNPYGYAAETDYNI
-204 VAERDF
+204 
-210 DVKFFR
+210 KFFR
-216 PAIYKKTIL
+216 PALYKKTIL
-225 DKIFADAG
+225 DKIFSDAG
-233 YSYTSTFFNS
+233 YTYTSTFFNS
-243 TFYKSQIIPTSGD
+243 AFYKRQIIPSTND
-256 KFEKTAQQLIDNQ
+256 KFDKSQTQLSQNQ
-269 FYVGRTSNYNIGP
+269 FY
-282 YNAAFIPSSSSW
+282 
-294 IQYAGATNT
+294 AGLTTTTLNTHVFSATNISPNWHAYTGTASPPFYQT
-303 ILFNATS
+303 ILFNNTS
-310 SPYNNAAGKYN
+310 TAPYNDAGSHYSSATGFFTQSSVINYKAQSNLIFDLKITASNTAAYYANITHIDVYIKIEGAPAAINSYKFQGQYLVGTNAN
-321 SSTGKFTTTYSANK
+321 N
-335 YVNYNIET
+335 NIT
-343 VINLDLDILYTGS
+343 VIN
-356 GSPSYVAFTSLSNNR
+356 PSTTVA
-371 KIFYNIKVNNQVV
+371 
-384 ASEEFE
+384 
-390 FNPWVALD
+390 PGG
-398 PNAFYPLS
+398 PLFVQFG
-406 IGNIERKISLP
+406 I
-417 AFALYGGLDVK
+417 
-428 VDIGWNLIFSF
+428 
-439 FDNSYNYVGAS
+439 
-450 AAQVTGKVK
+450 
-459 SAKTF
+459 
-464 FSGNYVNTNIDE
+464 TNIQYQLTEINGTTLVNSGTSTVTCDIKPGSDFYANYE
-476 DDLVDL
+476 NQQIVEGDLVDL
-482 NKVLPINIK
+482 NNVLPNNIK

-509 DKDNELNYFIEDREN
+509 DKTNEYNYFIEDREN

-540 KREVLPIGELDFL
+540 KREVTPIGELDFL

-582 EYVDNDFITQIKDV
+582 EYVDNDFITQTKDV
-596 SVIYSGT
+596 SVIYSAT
-603 PLVGNNVNGLVI
+603 PLVGNDVNGLVI
-615 PKIYKVESGNVSPI
+615 PYILKKDNGVIGPI
-629 QSNIR
+629 GANIR
-634 SLYYAGMINLNYGSW
+634 SLYYGGLINLSFGTWN
-649 KLWYNNGLYSGAA
+649 LWYSSGSSSTNYS
-662 FTTYPFAGD
+662 TYPFAGD

-681 LNWDTPHEVYYTY
+681 LNWDTPREIYYTY
-694 PQATYTN
+694 QQATYTD

-706 RFYSR
+706 RFYSK
-711 MINQLTDKSSKIE
+711 MINQLTDKNSKIE
-724 RRYYNLSAYDIKN
+724 RRYYNLTAYDIKN
-737 FDFRNV
+737 FDFRNLV
-743 IFDDGYYIVNAIKDY
+743 WDDGYYIVNAIKDY

-763 QSTMVELLK
+763 QSTMVELFK
-772 LTDYAVF
+772 LADYAVF
-779 VADNNI
+779 IPDNDIEKPLSNRIGNI
-785 DFNGG
+785 
-790 DGGGDNKVLS
+790 S
-800 QMQNLSSANG
+800 QLQNLSSANG
-810 SNINFGYNSNIIG
+810 SNINFGYNSNIVG
-823 GDANY
+823 GDNNF
-828 IASGA
+828 IASGT

-840 SNNVVVESSVSNF
+840 SNNVVIESSISNF
-853 TGVNLSSTSTIT
+853 TGVNLTASSTIT
-865 SSGIN
+865 SGGIN

-891 QIVSKSITITA
+891 QIVNKSITITA

-907 GSCNF
+907 GSCTF
-912 FYVNATAGNINITID
+912 FWVNATDGNVKITID
-927 PTLFID
+927 PTLFVD

-942 STANLVKLYGV
+942 ATANLVKLYGV

-972 STITIK
+972 SIITIK

>member
-98 LQLIKINVDDSSGE
+98 LQLIKINVDDSTGE

-117 SCKGTIGNIFTKIAD
+117 SCKGTIGNIFTKIGD

-140 TSFTN
+140 ASFTN

-154 NLSVGNVINSWAT
+154 NLTFSNVTNSWAT

-189 DYGNKIMPNWANTSP
+189 NYGKTTGILFGNQSGY
-204 VAERDF
+204 VAESDYNI
-210 DVKFFR
+210 KYLR
-216 PAIYKKTIL
+216 PALYKKTIL
-225 DKIFADAG
+225 DKIFSDAG

-243 TFYKSQIIPTSGD
+243 TFYKSQIIPSTND
-256 KFEKTAQQLIDNQ
+256 KYDKSQYQLSQNQ
-269 FYVGRTSNYNIGP
+269 FYAGLTTNTLTTHVFSATNIASDWKAYYGVASPPFYQTVLFNNTSTAP
-282 YNAAFIPSSSSW
+282 YNDAGSHYSSATGFFTQSS
-294 IQYAGATNT
+294 
-303 ILFNATS
+303 
-310 SPYNNAAGKYN
+310 
-321 SSTGKFTTTYSANK
+321 
-335 YVNYNIET
+335 
-343 VINLDLDILYTGS
+343 VINYTAGS
-356 GSPSYVAFTSLSNNR
+356 
-371 KIFYNIKVNNQVV
+371 
-384 ASEEFE
+384 
-390 FNPWVALD
+390 
-398 PNAFYPLS
+398 
-406 IGNIERKISLP
+406 
-417 AFALYGGLDVK
+417 
-428 VDIGWNLIFSF
+428 NLIFDLKITASNASAYF
-439 FDNSYNYVGAS
+439 ANITDLNIYIKIEGVQTAVHSYNIQGQYLVGTNANNKITV
-450 AAQVTGKVK
+450 VTPSISVAPGGPLFVQFGI
-459 SAKTF
+459 TNIQYQLTEVN
-464 FSGNYVNTNIDE
+464 GTTLVNTGTSTVTCDIKPGSDFYANYENQQIVE
-476 DDLVDL
+476 GDLVDL
-482 NKVLPINIK
+482 NNVLPNNIK

-509 DKDNELNYFIEDREN
+509 DKTNEYNYFIEDREN

-540 KREVLPIGELDFL
+540 KREVTPIGELDFL
-553 RYELEYKE
+553 RYELAYKE

-582 EYVDNDFITQIKDV
+582 EYVDNDFITQTKDV

-615 PKIYKVESGNVSPI
+615 PYILKDDNGVISSIGA
-629 QSNIR
+629 NIR
-634 SLYYAGMINLNYGSW
+634 SLYYGGLINLSFGTWN
-649 KLWYNNGLYSGAA
+649 LWYSSGSSSTNYS
-662 FTTYPFAGD
+662 TYPFAGD

-681 LNWDTPHEVYYTY
+681 LNWDTPHEIYYTY
-694 PQATYTN
+694 QQATYTD

-724 RRYYNLSAYDIKN
+724 RRYYNLTAYDIKN

-779 VADNNI
+779 VPDNDIDKPFNNRIGNI
-785 DFNGG
+785 
-790 DGGGDNKVLS
+790 S
-800 QMQNLSSANG
+800 QLQNLSSASG
-810 SNINFGYNSNIIG
+810 SNVNLGYNSNIVG
-823 GDANY
+823 GDNNF
-828 IASGA
+828 IASGT
-833 NSVTLTN
+833 NSVSLTN
-840 SNNVVVESSVSNF
+840 SNEVVVDSLVSNF

-865 SSGIN
+865 SDGIN
-870 LSDAI
+870 LADAI

-882 TYLAKVNAS
+882 SYLAKVNAS
-891 QIVSKSITITA
+891 QIVNKSAELTVDT
-902 DYTID
+902 TID
-907 GSCNF
+907 GTYSF
-912 FYVNATAGNINITID
+912 YYVNATSGNITITID
-927 PTLFID
+927 PSLFNN

-942 STANLVKLYGV
+942 SSVNLITLAGV
-953 ASETLNGAALPQT
+953 ASETLNGAALPQL
-966 IITGQY
+966 ILASQY
-972 STITIK
+972 DVIKIK
-978 SNATNIFII
+978 SDNINLFII